1 MQEARAGQRRRID
14 LPQYPK
20 AFVAAARLA
29 KERDRVFVAMPFED
43 EHPRILWR
51 VIQGVCNI
59 RGLNL
64 RRADSSSYPDLIVA
78 DILEEIERAEI
89 VVADLTGLNPNVL
102 YELGIAH
109 VRCDSVILLCQKGQR
124 LPFDLASFRVIF
136 FDFSSIDGQ
145 VAFADRLGRTLDEIR
160 VIGPPT
166 TTQSVLERTRLVIS
180 DLQTLASRPD
190 DELSRE
196 VVWYSGFL
204 SSFAISAEEPFPP
217 EEEEY
222 QKALMQEK
230 DSLLALARRG
240 CVIRCIITPPSPD
253 ALLRGKLDIAYCRVK
268 ALLQFLMSHD
278 ETLKNIEWA
287 VSPFRQKSLY
297 LIGHVSLYEGYK
309 RGFQRG
315 FGLTLRQTGLDAI
328 NACISLYEVL
338 FEYQSTYTLANFGVG
353 ELDDRREALR
363 LSTIKCLEGSLE
375 FLRSILERE
384 RPEASATCG
393 TADDPLQAARKMD
406 IPEQPDENS
415 RQQQN
420 RLRRNHG

>member
-1 MQEARAGQRRRID
+1 MQKPTAGGGQRARID

-20 AFVAAARLA
+20 AFVASAKLA

-43 EHPRILWR
+43 EHTSNLWK
-51 VIQGVCNI
+51 VIEGVCSI

-64 RRADSSSYPDLIVA
+64 RRADSSSYPNPIVA

-109 VRCDSVILLCQKGQR
+109 VRCDSVILLCQKGQT

-136 FDFSSIDGQ
+136 FDLSSNNER
-145 VAFADRLGRTLDEIR
+145 VALADRLGRTLDALR
-160 VIGPPT
+160 VVGPPT
-166 TTQSVLERTRLVIS
+166 TIQSVLERTRLIIG
-180 DLQTLASRPD
+180 DLETLAGRPD
-190 DELSRE
+190 DELSKE

-204 SSFAISAEEPFPP
+204 SSFAISPEEPFPP

-222 QKALMQEK
+222 QKALMEEK
-230 DSLLALARRG
+230 ESLLRLARRG

-253 ALLRGKLDIAYCRVK
+253 ALLRGNLDIAHGRVK
-268 ALLQFLMSHD
+268 TLLKFLKSQD
-278 ETLKNIEWA
+278 QALKNIEWS

-297 LIGHVSLYEGYK
+297 LIGHVALYEGYK

-353 ELDDRREALR
+353 ELDHRREALR
-363 LSTIKCLEGSLE
+363 LSTIKCLEDSLE
-375 FLRSILERE
+375 YLHSINVGSGR
-384 RPEASATCG
+384 
-393 TADDPLQAARKMD
+393 
-406 IPEQPDENS
+406 
-415 RQQQN
+415 
-420 RLRRNHG
+420 